1 MEGPS
6 GLEGMWSETSEG
18 TKHFLARN
26 EPTGKLEADV
36 LERPEGM
43 PIFNAPLSHNES
55 EVTASNNSKSFE
67 GSLDCEDDTSTTPR
81 GGPQGLENFLIP
93 SSAQK
98 CVTGNHSNEHIKEKS
113 TAATESPKYFD
124 GSVGTESKHSG
135 GPQGLENF
143 FASSEST
150 SIRNIDSSKQIEEN
164 TLSIATPSNPDTND
178 ATIEETKSKCSEAC
192 SAPTNRKD
200 RSSPE
205 SKERGML
212 QDLLIFKDK
221 ENERQS
227 ALIQKLQM
235 EILKKRPPVEDV
247 CLSARSFS
255 EKDAVRFRDMNIE
268 GLQGQIELLND
279 ENTKLHENVLYLENE
294 MERLQKELLSK
305 DVFSS
310 GLQEKLVSHERK
322 LELAKEQLSK
332 LNGREN
338 AIAVSMKQNTQ
349 LLLLLQQKEALVERL
364 ESEKQATLDEFHTV
378 SEAFRQVK
386 ESTALASAMS
396 TWDSAEKK
404 QLTSALERMNEVRES
419 ERSEMQ
425 SKIRALEV
433 TLHDSRTNAQ
443 DELSRSQS
451 KQFQLLAE
459 REKLEGLLQREK
471 DRNETMSEQINALMA
486 RIRQLES
493 ANQKTET
500 EAQLEEKKRDVL
512 DEHREEV
519 EEEIVTDLHTASQ
532 LIVALRNEL
541 RETRASLSDR
551 EASLLES
558 KKSQRHLEKRLRLQD
573 ETITSANSKLRYMTM
588 EVTRQGRQ
596 RIKSAV
602 SLTKLKARLERVD
615 DGFSNAD
622 VDSSKRTKSKKNDN
636 SPRASRR
643 FKDSPLRNA
652 GRALSGRLL

>member
-1 MEGPS
+1 
-6 GLEGMWSETSEG
+6 
-18 TKHFLARN
+18 
-26 EPTGKLEADV
+26 
-36 LERPEGM
+36 
-43 PIFNAPLSHNES
+43 
-55 EVTASNNSKSFE
+55 
-67 GSLDCEDDTSTTPR
+67 
-81 GGPQGLENFLIP
+81 
-93 SSAQK
+93 
-98 CVTGNHSNEHIKEKS
+98 
-113 TAATESPKYFD
+113 
-124 GSVGTESKHSG
+124 
-135 GPQGLENF
+135 
-143 FASSEST
+143 
-150 SIRNIDSSKQIEEN
+150 
-164 TLSIATPSNPDTND
+164 
-178 ATIEETKSKCSEAC
+178 
-192 SAPTNRKD
+192 
-200 RSSPE
+200 
-205 SKERGML
+205 ML

-221 ENERQS
+221 QNERQS

-558 KKSQRHLEKRLRLQD
+558 KKSQRHLEKRLRLQG